1 MVDFT
6 DLVTYHIVSFPVC
19 SASVNVDE
27 LIKVQFTGV
36 SIATN
41 HAASCLNRI
50 TGSPVKLK
58 LLYKNEHSAIEC
70 IVHSWRSRWFY
81 YVWTIIHVH
90 TYSEAY

>member
-1 MVDFT
+1 M
-6 DLVTYHIVSFPVC
+6 SFYVC

-50 TGSPVKLK
+50 TGSPVRLK

-70 IVHSWRSRWFY
+70 VVHSWRSRWFY
-81 YVWTIIHVH
+81 YVCMDYSNVH
-90 TYSEAY
+90 IYIYIYIYSETC